1 MTNPPPCRYTVSG
14 AIAMTFISPSWL
26 VLTLMMVVMLVVLG
40 PRHPRV
46 LYEYEPLSLGR
57 RLLAVAALI
66 ILALCFTPVPI
77 EPYQLISN
85 R

>member
-1 MTNPPPCRYTVSG
+1 
-14 AIAMTFISPSWL
+14 
-26 VLTLMMVVMLVVLG
+26 MVVMLIVLG

-46 LYEYEPLSLGR
+46 LYEYEPLSRGR
-57 RLLAVAALI
+57 RLLAIASVI

-77 EPYQLISN
+77 EPYQLISQ